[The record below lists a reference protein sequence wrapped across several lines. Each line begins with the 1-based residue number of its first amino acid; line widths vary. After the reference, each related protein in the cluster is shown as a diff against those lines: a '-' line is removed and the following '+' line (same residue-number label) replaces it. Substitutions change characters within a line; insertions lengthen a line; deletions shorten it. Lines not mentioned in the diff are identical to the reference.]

1 MTDRAEIEELL
12 LRLYAA
18 RVRGELAEV
27 CAVFAED
34 AKFEIAGASN
44 VTPLAVTAVGVDKY
58 RPLLEV
64 MIRTFKLRNRE
75 TLSVLIDGTKAAVHW
90 RADVYSRITGT
101 TVATELVDVIETRG
115 GRIASYTEF
124 FVAR

>member
-1 MTDRAEIEELL
+1 M
-12 LRLYAA
+12 
-18 RVRGELAEV
+18 
-27 CAVFAED
+27 
-34 AKFEIAGASN
+34 
-44 VTPLAVTAVGVDKY
+44 DKY